1 MAATFNTTWT
11 SVPPTPRC
19 LTAGWAWMLN
29 QSSAATL
36 KPLISSKELILPEI
50 HNLLE
55 GQLNNEQEN
64 GNG

>member
-1 MAATFNTTWT
+1 
-11 SVPPTPRC
+11 
-19 LTAGWAWMLN
+19 MLN

-50 HNLLE
+50 YNLLE
-55 GQLNNEQEN
+55 GQLNNEQGN

>member
-1 MAATFNTTWT
+1 
-11 SVPPTPRC
+11 
-19 LTAGWAWMLN
+19 MLN
-29 QSSAATL
+29 QSSVATL

-64 GNG
+64 RNG